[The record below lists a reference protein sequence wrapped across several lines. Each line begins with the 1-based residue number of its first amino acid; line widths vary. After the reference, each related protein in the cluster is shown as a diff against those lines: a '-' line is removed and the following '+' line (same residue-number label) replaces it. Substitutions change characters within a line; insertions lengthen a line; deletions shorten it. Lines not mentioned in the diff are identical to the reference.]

1 MTDRM
6 DRPRRETEA
15 EDTGELEVRTGIL
28 DVLPE
33 GYGFL
38 RTSGYLPGQEDVY
51 VSLSYVRRH
60 QLRKGDTVTGK
71 IREPKNNEK
80 YPALLSVEAVNEM
93 DPEKAVARPQFDKLT
108 PLFPAD
114 RFRLESGP
122 IAITERIIDMIAPI
136 GKGQRGMIVAPPKSG
151 KAAA

>member
-51 VSLSYVRRH
+51 VSLSQVRRG
-60 QLRKGDTVTGK
+60 QLRRGGQIVGAV
-71 IREPKNNEK
+71 RRPKEGEK
-80 YPALLSVEAVNEM
+80 YQAPVRIDQIDGSA
-93 DPEKAVARPQFDKLT
+93 PEGIVGRTWVDKL
-108 PLFPAD
+108 PPPYPA
-114 RFRLESGP
+114 
-122 IAITERIIDMIAPI
+122 
-136 GKGQRGMIVAPPKSG
+136 QR
-151 KAAA
+151 

>member
-1 MTDRM
+1 M
-6 DRPRRETEA
+6 D
-15 EDTGELEVRTGIL
+15 I
-28 DVLPE
+28 LPE

-93 DPEKAVARPQFDKLT
+93 DPERAVARPQFDKLT
-108 PLFPAD
+108 PLFPD
-114 RFRLESGP
+114 ERFRSR
-122 IAITERIIDMIAPI
+122 ERSARDHRADHRHDRADAAKVSAGWSCRRRRRARPRSSSRSRTASSI
-136 GKGQRGMIVAPPKSG
+136 RTPKRT
-151 KAAA
+151 